1 MMKLLGQI
9 SVSFDV
15 ETFVEA
21 GDHQKVLEDVL
32 GMVRERYPDAAL
44 SITQRRQRRDLG
56 LAPARRTAVS
66 IEPFQRRRL

>member
-1 MMKLLGQI
+1 MKLLGQI

-32 GMVRERYPDAAL
+32 VMVRERYPEAAL

-56 LAPARRTAVS
+56 LAPPHRAAVL
-66 IEPFQRRRL
+66 IEPYQRRRL

>member
-1 MMKLLGQI
+1 MLRLLGQI

-21 GDHQKVLEDVL
+21 GNHQKVLEDVL
-32 GMVRERYPDAAL
+32 ATVRERYPNAAL

-56 LAPARRTAVS
+56 LAIGRGGVAA
-66 IEPFQRRRL
+66 QR